1 MRAMKQAERD
11 AKEARKQAKQV
22 ERNKEAADKERALRT
37 ILAAEEEVHYPTL
50 PLRVEQSVHSLGL

>member
-1 MRAMKQAERD
+1 MKQAERD

-37 ILAAEEEVHYPTL
+37 ILAA
-50 PLRVEQSVHSLGL
+50 

>member
-11 AKEARKQAKQV
+11 AKEAKKQAKQV
-22 ERNKEAADKERALRT
+22 ERNKEAADKGRALRT